1 MKGNVVGPPGG
12 FRYLVSSSL
21 AEEVNIL
28 LCTHEVCSCIPH
40 GSSTVRF
47 TTNQT
52 VLLGSDKF
60 KVERE
65 RERERALLKLQLSC
79 QWPTPS
85 TQFCQQHL
93 IGRKQKHCILMHTL
107 KAHSFSKN
115 KRKRLVRDYL
125 VETSWGVGGQ
135 NCRQVHMQS
144 WKWRDCISEG
154 MD

>member
-12 FRYLVSSSL
+12 FTYLVSSSL

-28 LCTHEVCSCIPH
+28 LCTHEVCSPIPH

-65 RERERALLKLQLSC
+65 RERERERATETATELPMAHTKHTILPTTSDWEKAKKLHSRAH
-79 QWPTPS
+79 S
-85 TQFCQQHL
+85 
-93 IGRKQKHCILMHTL
+93 L

-144 WKWRDCISEG
+144 
-154 MD
+154 